1 MLMAILNVMY
11 LEDLKQSV
19 VKSKQVYK
27 IILMLNNLRDYKTI
41 SIQL

>member
-27 IILMLNNLRDYKTI
+27 IILMLKNLRDYKTI